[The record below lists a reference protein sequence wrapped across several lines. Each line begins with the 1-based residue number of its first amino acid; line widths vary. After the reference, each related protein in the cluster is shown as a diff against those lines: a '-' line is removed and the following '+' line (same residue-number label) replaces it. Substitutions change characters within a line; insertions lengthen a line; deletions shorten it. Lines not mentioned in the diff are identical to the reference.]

1 MSGEQYIPTYV
12 GTVTKYV
19 FIDSPDITPQT
30 LAIRAYEISEGL
42 MIKETCFG
50 LQVTGTPDKV
60 KELITELRKVDPA
73 HIFVKDR
80 GFPPGDT
87 RRCRAN
93 LGGARPGYYGHEFES
108 GLFRYI
114 SHGLEELEKNPVPA
128 FPRFGKKRLD
138 EGKLPLE
145 KLVEIIRNEE
155 A

>member
-1 MSGEQYIPTYV
+1 VTKKIVTPLYA

-19 FIDSPDITPQT
+19 FIDSPNVNPQL

-50 LQVTGTPDKV
+50 LQVTGKPDEVKV
-60 KELITELRKVDPA
+60 FIRELRKVDPA

-80 GFPPGDT
+80 GFPPGDP

-108 GLFRYI
+108 SILRYI
-114 SHGLEELEKNPVPA
+114 SRGLEETASRTVPVKKFEKT
-128 FPRFGKKRLD
+128 KMD
-138 EGKLPLE
+138 EGKLPVKRL
-145 KLVEIIRNEE
+145 LEIIENEE
-155 A
+155 K

>member
-1 MSGEQYIPTYV
+1 MAPPPLYS

-19 FIDSPDITPQT
+19 FIDSPNVNPQT
-30 LAIRAYEISEGL
+30 LAIRAYEISKGI

-50 LQVTGTPDKV
+50 LQVTGKPDEV
-60 KELITELRKVDPA
+60 KELIRELRKVDPA

-80 GFPPGDT
+80 GFPPGDP

-108 GLFRYI
+108 RILRYI
-114 SHGLEELEKNPVPA
+114 SRGLEETASRTVTVNKFEKT
-128 FPRFGKKRLD
+128 KMD

-145 KLVEIIRNEE
+145 KLLEIIENEE
-155 A
+155 D

>member
-1 MSGEQYIPTYV
+1 MTKKIVAPLYA

-19 FIDSPDITPQT
+19 FIDSPNVNPQE

-50 LQVTGTPDKV
+50 LQVTGKPDEV
-60 KELITELRKVDPA
+60 KEFIRELRKVDPA

-80 GFPPGDT
+80 GFPPGDP

-108 GLFRYI
+108 RILRYI
-114 SHGLEELEKNPVPA
+114 SRGLEETASRTVSVEK
-128 FPRFGKKRLD
+128 FEKRKMD
-138 EGKLPLE
+138 EGKLPVNRL
-145 KLVEIIRNEE
+145 LEIIEKEE
-155 A
+155 K